1 MVSGPQWP
9 VIVRSERLRCRR
21 QVRAVPAET
30 FPAAT
35 YFGGIVMSFK
45 SGTRSGVRRSGLLL
59 LLVAGLV
66 GGCAAPPPGHRIG
79 GDEPLPQVA
88 RRQATDLVIYP
99 LRGQSQGQ
107 QRRDRYECHQWAAA
121 QSGFDPATMSQTP
134 TEVPRVEPSPPGG
147 TGVVQGTVTGA
158 VLGAVVSGPR
168 HRGEGAAV
176 GAVVG
181 AIAGAASDSARQAQA
196 ERVQD
201 AYARRAAARDQVY
214 TEKESRYRRAIEA
227 CLDGRGYQVR

>member
-1 MVSGPQWP
+1 MQ
-9 VIVRSERLRCRR
+9 LQTTHR
-21 QVRAVPAET
+21 QV
-30 FPAAT
+30 
-35 YFGGIVMSFK
+35 
-45 SGTRSGVRRSGLLL
+45 
-59 LLVAGLV
+59 
-66 GGCAAPPPGHRIG
+66 
-79 GDEPLPQVA
+79 
-88 RRQATDLVIYP
+88 TDLVIYP

-107 QRRDRYECHQWAAA
+107 QRRDRYECHQWAVD

-134 TEVPRVEPSPPGG
+134 TEVPRVEPSPPAG

-168 HRGEGAAV
+168 HGGEGAAV